1 MRLGYTRLGQRLPDL
16 ALNLFLGLGEHVELS
31 HRTSLINPL
40 RSYVE
45 SKAGTSEVASRLRL
59 FLISFDMSV
68 SPEEGA
74 WLEAANGRH
83 YPIKGS
89 CSLGRS
95 GANTIVLESPKVS
108 RRHALI
114 HLQNIGELWL
124 IDFGSSNG
132 TFLNNRRIHR
142 PIRLSDGD
150 QITIGDRVFKLRQP
164 IAISKEYKTEVMQQ
178 TFREIEDILCWL
190 LVTDLRAFT
199 PLSRQMQSGDLDLL
213 LGAWIFS
220 CKEIIENQHGIINKY
235 LGDGF
240 LAYWPEAETS
250 PQEILTVI
258 SALKELQRKESPA
271 FRIVMH
277 FGPVAIGGVASMG
290 EESLMGGEVNLIFR
304 LEKLA
309 SSLGEP
315 CCVSETANVKLGGL
329 VETRSLGEF
338 EMKGFEGKC
347 AFFAL

>member
-1 MRLGYTRLGQRLPDL
+1 VRAP
-16 ALNLFLGLGEHVELS
+16 
-31 HRTSLINPL
+31 
-40 RSYVE
+40 
-45 SKAGTSEVASRLRL
+45 
-59 FLISFDMSV
+59 
-68 SPEEGA
+68 PEEGA
-74 WLEAANGRH
+74 WLEAANGRR

-132 TFLNNRRIHR
+132 TFLNKRRIHH
-142 PIRLSDGD
+142 PIRLSNGD
-150 QITIGDRVFKLRQP
+150 QITIGDQVFKVRQP
-164 IAISKEYKTEVMQQ
+164 VAISEAYKTDGMQQ

-190 LVTDLRAFT
+190 LVTDLRGFT
-199 PLSRQMQSGDLDLL
+199 PLSREMPSEDLDLL
-213 LGAWIFS
+213 LGAWIFN

-250 PQEILTVI
+250 SQEISAVI

-315 CCVSETANVKLGGL
+315 CCVSETANAKLGGL

-338 EMKGFEGKC
+338 EMKGFEGNR

>member
-1 MRLGYTRLGQRLPDL
+1 MRVP
-16 ALNLFLGLGEHVELS
+16 
-31 HRTSLINPL
+31 
-40 RSYVE
+40 
-45 SKAGTSEVASRLRL
+45 
-59 FLISFDMSV
+59 
-68 SPEEGA
+68 PEEGA
-74 WLEAANGRH
+74 WLEAADGRR

-95 GANTIVLESPKVS
+95 GANTIVLDSPKVS

-132 TFLNNRRIHR
+132 TFLNKRRIHR
-142 PIRLSDGD
+142 PIRLTDGD
-150 QITIGDRVFKLRQP
+150 QITIGDQVFKLRQP
-164 IAISKEYKTEVMQQ
+164 IAISPEYKTEIMQQ

-199 PLSRQMQSGDLDLL
+199 PLSRQMQSEDLDVL

-220 CKEIIENQHGIINKY
+220 CKEIIENQHGIVNKY

-258 SALKELQRKESPA
+258 SALKDFQRQERPP
-271 FRIVMH
+271 FRLVVH
-277 FGPVAIGGVASMG
+277 FGPVAIGGIASMG

-309 SSLGEP
+309 SSLGES
-315 CCVSETANVKLGGL
+315 CCLSEAAHTKLHGL
-329 VETRSLGEF
+329 VATRSLGEF
-338 EMKGFEGKC
+338 ELKGFEGKC
-347 AFFAL
+347 AFFAV

>member
-1 MRLGYTRLGQRLPDL
+1 
-16 ALNLFLGLGEHVELS
+16 
-31 HRTSLINPL
+31 
-40 RSYVE
+40 
-45 SKAGTSEVASRLRL
+45 
-59 FLISFDMSV
+59 
-68 SPEEGA
+68 
-74 WLEAANGRH
+74 
-83 YPIKGS
+83 
-89 CSLGRS
+89 
-95 GANTIVLESPKVS
+95 VLESPKVS

-132 TFLNNRRIHR
+132 TFLNKRRIHH

-150 QITIGDRVFKLRQP
+150 QITIGDQVFKVRQP
-164 IAISKEYKTEVMQQ
+164 VAISEAYKTEVMQQ

-190 LVTDLRAFT
+190 LVTDLRGFT
-199 PLSRQMQSGDLDLL
+199 PLSREMPSEDLDLL
-213 LGAWIFS
+213 LGAWIFN

-250 PQEILTVI
+250 PQEILAVI

-271 FRIVMH
+271 FRMVMH

-309 SSLGEP
+309 GSLGEP
-315 CCVSETANVKLGGL
+315 CCVSETANAKLGGL